1 MIKTIAKWFGGLFF
15 VGVLAVSAFAINAV
29 YFKPW
34 SIDVFFERVFIKIG
48 SSSPEILSQIRILE
62 QFGIDGHNAH
72 LDDLSEEEQLR
83 VIEMMKSELAVLRSY
98 DRESLEGQQAISY
111 DVLEHLLSI
120 KAEVERWRH
129 HDYPLNQ
136 MSGEQNRLP
145 EFLAEVHQINNVK
158 EADYYLS
165 RLGEVGRKFDQL
177 LDGLKI
183 REEKDILPP
192 RFVVDSVLEEMQGFI
207 AAPVKE
213 NILYTS
219 LLERLNKI
227 EKLDK
232 QERERILSQA
242 ELLIG
247 TEVYAAYQGLIDY
260 FSTLRL
266 KVGENN
272 GVWALPDGDAYYAYQ
287 VRNFTS
293 TDIAPEKLH
302 RIGLVEVARIET
314 EMNEIFS
321 SVGRTSGTISER
333 FSALNNDPQ
342 FLYEDSDLGREKI
355 IADYQVMIDEIDAGL
370 GDYFDLKPKMGVEV
384 RRVPE
389 FKEQGS
395 AGAYYNPPAMDGS
408 RPGVF
413 YANLRDV
420 HETKKFGMRTLAY
433 HEAVPGHHFQLAIA
447 QELKGVPT
455 FRKMGLFNAY
465 SEGWALYSEKLAKEA
480 GFQEN
485 PYDDLGRLQAEM
497 FRAVRLV
504 VDTGMH
510 YKRWSREQ
518 AIEYMLEKTGM
529 TESEVTTEIERY
541 MVWPGQALAYK
552 TGMLKILELRERAKE
567 ALGSQFDIRQFH
579 NVVLTNGALPLAV
592 LEQQV
597 DQWIATNKS

>member
-1 MIKTIAKWFGGLFF
+1 MIKAVAKGVGGLFL
-15 VGVLAVSAFAINAV
+15 VGVLAASTFLINAI

-48 SSSPEILSQIRILE
+48 SSSPEMLSQIRILE

-72 LDDLSEEEQLR
+72 LDDLSQEQQLR
-83 VIEMMKSELAVLRSY
+83 VIEIMKSELAVLRSY
-98 DRESLEGQQAISY
+98 DRASLEGQQAISY
-111 DVLEHLLSI
+111 DVLEHLLSV

-136 MSGEQNRLP
+136 MSGEQSRLP
-145 EFLAEVHQINNVK
+145 EFLAEVHQINDVK

-183 REEKDILPP
+183 REEKNILPP
-192 RFVVDSVLEEMQGFI
+192 RFVIDRVLKEMQGFI
-207 AAPVKE
+207 AVPVAE

-219 LLERLNKI
+219 LLERLDRI
-227 EKLDK
+227 ENLDK
-232 QERERILSQA
+232 QAQKRILSQG
-242 ELLIG
+242 EVLIG
-247 TEVYAAYQGLIDY
+247 TEVYAAYQRLIDY
-260 FSTLRL
+260 FNALQL
-266 KVGENN
+266 KAVGNN

-287 VRNFTS
+287 VRNHTS
-293 TDIAPEKLH
+293 ADIAPAELH
-302 RIGLVEVARIET
+302 RIGLAEVARIEA
-314 EMNEIFS
+314 EMNKIFAAL
-321 SVGRTSGTISER
+321 GRTSGPISER
-333 FSALNNDPQ
+333 FSALNSDSQ
-342 FLYEDSDLGREKI
+342 FLYEDSDLGREEI
-355 IADYQVMIDEIDAGL
+355 IADYQAMINEIDAGL
-370 GDYFDLKPKMGVEV
+370 DDYFDVKPKVGVEV

-389 FKEQGS
+389 FKEPGS

-413 YANLRDV
+413 YTNLRDV
-420 HETKKFGMRTLAY
+420 HETKKFAMRTLAY

-480 GFQEN
+480 GFQED

-529 TESEVTTEIERY
+529 AESEVTTEIERY

-597 DQWIATNKS
+597 DQWIAINKS